1 MPAAARPL
9 ASTLESLGVT
19 FRVVGEQTLG
29 DGRVV
34 WLDVGPAAA
43 QLGGAIDLA
52 IEETGTVARLLAKNK
67 SARPVLLPSD
77 LVVGGGKQTRTVER
91 TIVVPAGAEVG
102 VPVRCVEKHRWDPG
116 RGAGDFRVEGTL
128 SSVTRASFAKQKQ
141 VALDAYGAYALDQQS
156 VWSEVRDE
164 ITRSGVT
171 STTESYA
178 DFLRA
183 TRPPPARVAI
193 DPPAGA
199 NAIALFVDGTAWIEA
214 LPSEALLRS
223 QAPSML
229 DDFRR
234 RVNES
239 ARGRVAGVEAIDD
252 AWRTELVALD
262 AVEGTIGDAYAVRG
276 VRAVGSALFF
286 DGQLAHLAVAVG

>member
-19 FRVVGEQTLG
+19 FRVISEQTVG

-34 WLDVGPAAA
+34 WLDVQPAAA
-43 QLGGAIDLA
+43 YLGGAVDLA

-67 SARPVLLPSD
+67 SARPVLVPSD

-91 TIVVPAGAEVG
+91 SIVVPANAEVG
-102 VPVRCVEKHRWDPG
+102 VPVRCVEKNRWDPG

-128 SSVTRASFAKQKQ
+128 SSVTRASFAKQKR
-141 VALDAYGAYALDQQS
+141 VALESRGSYALDQQS
-156 VWSEVRDE
+156 VWAEVRE
-164 ITRSGVT
+164 ELTRSGVT

-178 DFLRA
+178 DFLRE
-183 TRPPPARVAI
+183 TKPPPARVAI

-199 NAIALFVDGTAWIEA
+199 NAVALYVEGTAWIEA
-214 LPSEALLRS
+214 LPSEALLRV
-223 QAPSML
+223 QATSML

-234 RVNES
+234 RAAS
-239 ARGRVAGVEAIDD
+239 GSRAGGDAIAD
-252 AWRTELVALD
+252 AWRTELVAID
-262 AVEGTIGDAYAVRG
+262 RVEGTVGDAYAVRG
-276 VRAVGSALFF
+276 DRAVGSALFV
-286 DGQLAHLAVAVG
+286 DGALAHLAVAVG